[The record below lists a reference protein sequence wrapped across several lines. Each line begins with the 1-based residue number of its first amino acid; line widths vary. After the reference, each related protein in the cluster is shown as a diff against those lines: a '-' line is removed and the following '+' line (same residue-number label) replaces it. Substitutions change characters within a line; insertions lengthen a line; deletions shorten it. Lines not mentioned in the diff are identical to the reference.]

1 MRKIVQVSA
10 VLCLFLFTSCYTY
23 KFDVGKGAQTGV
35 NTVQKN
41 HYLIYGLV
49 PLSEVD
55 HGKLAKGATDYSVKI
70 EHSFVDG
77 LLNAITFG
85 IYTPTT
91 TTVTK

>member
-1 MRKIVQVSA
+1 MKKLKSLLLLIGIVG
-10 VLCLFLFTSCYTY
+10 LTSCYTY
-23 KFDVGKGAQTGV
+23 TFDVGNGATSGVQT
-35 NTVQKN
+35 TQKN
-41 HYLIYGLV
+41 HYLIGGLV

-55 HGKLAKGATDYSVKI
+55 HAKLSKGASDYTVKI

-91 TTVTK
+91 TTVTR